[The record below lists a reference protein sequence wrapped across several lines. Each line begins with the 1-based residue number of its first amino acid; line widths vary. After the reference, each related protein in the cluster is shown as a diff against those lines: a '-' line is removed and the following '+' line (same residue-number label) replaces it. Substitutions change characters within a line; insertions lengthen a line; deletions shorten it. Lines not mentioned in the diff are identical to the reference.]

1 MTVGENSTF
10 VIAPT
15 CQFRLGWGGAEN
27 EYTIQQSGRFEAF
40 GTMLVGNFRVLNEQ
54 GGTVVIDPLSFT
66 LTNEGHK
73 DRESWFDNSG
83 ISGHRVMIS
92 PFRN

>member
-1 MTVGENSTF
+1 
-10 VIAPT
+10 
-15 CQFRLGWGGAEN
+15 
-27 EYTIQQSGRFEAF
+27 
-40 GTMLVGNFRVLNEQ
+40 MLVGNFRVLNEQ

-83 ISGHRVMIS
+83 ISEHRVMIS